1 MVHVNDYDAFCFD
14 LDGTIYVEDTLLL
27 GVKDLIS
34 SLRNHNKKV
43 LFISNTSIHT
53 REACKE
59 RLGKMGIETSVDEII
74 TTNYLAARLF
84 KQNIPNAKVYIVGEH
99 SLIEQLM
106 NVSIKLTTNPLEAT
120 HVLVGLDRDFT
131 YNKLGHAMQAVRNGA
146 KIIVTNPDVVCPV
159 MDGYIAD
166 TFVLAQA
173 IETASEKKIDMIIGK
188 PSAYYSRAIID
199 LLRVPYE
206 KCLIVGDRLETDIM
220 LGLNSGMKTC
230 LVLTGVTKR
239 ADIEDTRIYP
249 DYVVENL
256 SELLFV

>member
-1 MVHVNDYDAFCFD
+1 MVHVNEYDAFCFD

-27 GVKDLIS
+27 GVKDVIS
-34 SLRNHNKKV
+34 SLRDYNKKV

-53 REACKE
+53 RETCKE
-59 RLGKMGIETSVDEII
+59 RLGKMGIEASVDEII
-74 TTNYLAARLF
+74 TTTYMAARFF
-84 KQNIPNAKVYIVGEH
+84 KQDIPNANVYVVGEH

-106 NVSIKLTTNPLEAT
+106 NVSIRLTTNPVEAT

-131 YNKLGHAMQAVRNGA
+131 YKKLSHAMKAVRNGA
-146 KIIVTNPDVVCPV
+146 KIIVTNPDIVCPV

-166 TFVLAQA
+166 AFVLAQA
-173 IETASEKKIDMIIGK
+173 IETASEKKIDTIIGK
-188 PSAYYSRAIID
+188 PSAYYSTAIMD
-199 LLRVPYE
+199 LLNIPNE
-206 KCLIVGDRLETDIM
+206 KCLIIGDRLETDIS

-239 ADIEDTRIYP
+239 ADIAVTKIHP

-256 SELLFV
+256 SEFMFA